1 VKISKHLDTKPI
13 EDPPGVFRREVITAA
28 DGAPNFCMRVFEV
41 KPGSSTPYH
50 THPWEHE
57 TFILS
62 GEGVVVSEKGETPID
77 KDSVVFIPPDEQH
90 CFTNKGSDAL
100 RFICVIPI
108 VD

>member
-1 VKISKHLDTKPI
+1 MKISKYPDTKPE
-13 EDPPGVFRREVITAA
+13 EDYPGVFRRDIIAAA
-28 DGAPNFCMRVFEV
+28 DGAPNFCMRLFELE
-41 KPGSSTPYH
+41 PGRSTPYH

-62 GEGVVVSEKGETPID
+62 GKGVVVSEKGETPID

-90 CFTNKGSDAL
+90 CFTNKGNDAL

-108 VD
+108 VS